1 MKYAPQILQLIDFLS
16 KPANLSQEGI
26 FRRSG
31 KVKQQQELMKLIK
44 EKNRED
50 MAQLLR
56 TGAYSA
62 HEVATV
68 LKNLLADMIEPL
80 LLESFYPFHCN
91 LASKM
96 TGVNFTYKRLTILFN

>member
-1 MKYAPQILQLIDFLS
+1 
-16 KPANLSQEGI
+16 
-26 FRRSG
+26 
-31 KVKQQQELMKLIK
+31 MKLIK

-56 TGAYSA
+56 TGAYSV

-91 LASKM
+91 LAKLNKIHPERQIRGLQM
-96 TGVNFTYKRLTILFN
+96 LVLLLPK